1 MFSSLS
7 IGRHP
12 SLSRIS
18 PSLPAGSPNPG
29 LSGRPRR
36 WPDTSPACI
45 SRMIRPRSSRKRRVV
60 IESLEYGQP
69 TYSALVHLVWLV
81 LLLGLTVSLPAP
93 KKPLLLGEPN
103 RAASLARRQ
112 WWRTPQRAKPPPPE
126 PPAPLHRSLYRWA
139 SDHRLALIEVCASGP
154 DAPTRVGCSITFRT
168 QWPSRCRLRASCS
181 PSASF
186 AAASRSGRP
195 SSNPSAAGSRVHSAT
210 RSLCSVYPR
219 ASSSSR
225 GWSPGTG
232 TGTDGGASP
241 CCSASKRRQRSEVQ
255 RSEVQ
260 LRLGGPRLETGRS
273 RRASRRSRPCPS
285 ATAAPRHLDHASSRA
300 ARCAWAR

>member
-1 MFSSLS
+1 MP
-7 IGRHP
+7 R
-12 SLSRIS
+12 
-18 PSLPAGSPNPG
+18 PG
-29 LSGRPRR
+29 FRVWVQCTRPG
-36 WPDTSPACI
+36 PTCI

-139 SDHRLALIEVCASGP
+139 SDHRLALIEVCASSPGMT
-154 DAPTRVGCSITFRT
+154 ALLSAHR
-168 QWPSRCRLRASCS
+168 WPSRCRLRASCS

-285 ATAAPRHLDHASSRA
+285 AAAAPRHLDHASSRA